1 MNTELQK
8 ILEKQH
14 YGIVGNHSGV
24 KLCHWMRQSLLFNR
38 ECYKQTFY
46 GIKSHRCLQMT
57 PSINQCNQTC
67 LFCWRHQGFT
77 EKEFKEIDEPK
88 YILEKSIEMQK
99 KLITGFKG
107 DIRCDQKKWK
117 EANNPNMLACSL
129 SGEPTL
135 YPKLGEFLE
144 ECHKKSITTFLV
156 TNGTKPEMLENLDP
170 LPTQLYISIVAP
182 NKEVYKKVCSPLISN
197 GWEKINQSL
206 ELLPSLNTR
215 TVIRHTLVQGWNM
228 DDRYIQ
234 EYAKIDEKASPLF
247 IEPKGYVFVGNSR
260 KRMNIS
266 NMPSHNSVRNFGIAL
281 GKYLSYKLTMEKPD
295 SRVVLLS
302 RDTKTIRL
310 DK

>member
-1 MNTELQK
+1 
-8 ILEKQH
+8 
-14 YGIVGNHSGV
+14 
-24 KLCHWMRQSLLFNR
+24 
-38 ECYKQTFY
+38 
-46 GIKSHRCLQMT
+46 
-57 PSINQCNQTC
+57 
-67 LFCWRHQGFT
+67 
-77 EKEFKEIDEPK
+77 
-88 YILEKSIEMQK
+88 
-99 KLITGFKG
+99 
-107 DIRCDQKKWK
+107 
-117 EANNPNMLACSL
+117 
-129 SGEPTL
+129 
-135 YPKLGEFLE
+135 
-144 ECHKKSITTFLV
+144 
-156 TNGTKPEMLENLDP
+156 MLENLDP

-247 IEPKGYVFVGNSR
+247 IEPKGYVFVGYSR

-266 NMPSHNSVRNFGIAL
+266 NMPSHNNVRNFGNVL
-281 GKYLSYKLTMEKPD
+281 GKYLGYNLTMEKPD